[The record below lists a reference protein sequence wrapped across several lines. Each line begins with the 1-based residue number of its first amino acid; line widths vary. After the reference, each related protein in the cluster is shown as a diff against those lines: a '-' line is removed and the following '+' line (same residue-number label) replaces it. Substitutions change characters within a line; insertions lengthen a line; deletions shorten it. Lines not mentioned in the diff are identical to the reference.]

1 MEAKIYMKHGPISFS
16 PLITVLALKAP
27 MRYAI
32 YRERL
37 MDAFT
42 DGYVKT
48 KYFFYTDF
56 HFTVGSGGF
65 HRVWTLHLV
74 KQFLVG

>member
-37 MDAFT
+37 TDAFT

-48 KYFFYTDF
+48 KYFFTPISILQLAVVA
-56 HFTVGSGGF
+56 FTECGLS
-65 HRVWTLHLV
+65 TL
-74 KQFLVG
+74 